1 MLYMLPLVS
10 ILPELLRSDLGILGI
25 TGGQYF
31 RERGFRG
38 LKSEAKGSEVRYP
51 RAERQLQN
59 DL

>member
-38 LKSEAKGSEVRYP
+38 LKSEAKGSEVQYP
-51 RAERQLQN
+51 RAER
-59 DL
+59 